1 MLIAFFLSPF
11 VVHHLG
17 ATGYGVWVLIM
28 ALTGP
33 LGLLDLGVRGA
44 VTRYIAKFHIEGK
57 HDEASRLV
65 SSALVI
71 FTGSGA
77 VAIGISLAV
86 ALFESRRVHVTHIH
100 LGVLLILAGTS
111 VAATL
116 IGSVFGAI
124 VVGLQHFELRNAIEV
139 GAAIIRGGVI
149 VLALGDGKGLVALAV
164 IQLAFSALTAVMY
177 ALASWRLYPRLSV
190 GYALSDKSSARI
202 IFSFGS
208 YAFLLSAS
216 AYLIFYTDSLVV
228 GAFLPL
234 SMVTFFAIAGNLV
247 TYTRSLISG
256 IAFTISPLA
265 SSLDAGGNRDKI
277 GLLGLGGPQ
286 YATMLVLPIAITFAL
301 RGKTFIGLWMGVVY
315 ADTSS
320 KILQVLTVALLFGAA
335 NQVTTEMMLGIN
347 KHKPVALAYIVEGI
361 VNLALSI
368 GLVQVIGVVGVAWGT
383 AIPRLAISLVF
394 WPLYMRRVLDIPFS
408 RYVLSTWIRPA
419 IAAVPFAL
427 MSLAVDRMWFA
438 PTLWFFFFQVT
449 LTLPV
454 AILCF
459 WFGCLTATDRHSW
472 WARIFPRQIRT
483 GEPA

>member
-1 MLIAFFLSPF
+1 
-11 VVHHLG
+11 
-17 ATGYGVWVLIM
+17 
-28 ALTGP
+28 
-33 LGLLDLGVRGA
+33 
-44 VTRYIAKFHIEGK
+44 
-57 HDEASRLV
+57 
-65 SSALVI
+65 
-71 FTGSGA
+71 
-77 VAIGISLAV
+77 
-86 ALFESRRVHVTHIH
+86 
-100 LGVLLILAGTS
+100 
-111 VAATL
+111 
-116 IGSVFGAI
+116 
-124 VVGLQHFELRNAIEV
+124 
-139 GAAIIRGGVI
+139 
-149 VLALGDGKGLVALAV
+149 
-164 IQLAFSALTAVMY
+164 MY

-335 NQVTTEMMLGIN
+335 NQVTTETVSYT
-347 KHKPVALAYIVEGI
+347 H
-361 VNLALSI
+361 
-368 GLVQVIGVVGVAWGT
+368 
-383 AIPRLAISLVF
+383 
-394 WPLYMRRVLDIPFS
+394 LDV
-408 RYVLSTWIRPA
+408 YK
-419 IAAVPFAL
+419 
-427 MSLAVDRMWFA
+427 
-438 PTLWFFFFQVT
+438 
-449 LTLPV
+449 
-454 AILCF
+454 
-459 WFGCLTATDRHSW
+459 
-472 WARIFPRQIRT
+472 RQS
-483 GEPA
+483 